1 MTRPVS
7 PLIDAEPA
15 TASVAGA
22 APDAAHETAET
33 GIAAGADA
41 AQARAEHGGAPI
53 PTAQADDDG
62 DPGATAEPMG
72 AGRRA
77 GRRRGRIG
85 LWVLLSLP
93 LVLVAFAFLLLLVSH
108 QPLPAP
114 QWLVARM
121 EARANVALQGALTVH
136 LRGGADL
143 VVDEGIT
150 PRIRLHVVEIA
161 RPNGMPVAVFPEL
174 RMTLHAQP
182 LLRGKIEPRSFR
194 IRGAGVALR
203 RKPDGSLDIE
213 LGGALALS
221 GAGPE
226 NAAEAVKAFQAA
238 FATPALRKVESIEA
252 DALELRVDDARLG
265 RVWRVSNGNF
275 RLTQEADRISVALG
289 LDIGAADKVPASV
302 ALSTTIRKDSL
313 ETSFNAAVSSV
324 ASGDLALQ
332 SPALAWL
339 SVLDAPISGTLRSGI
354 DADGKLKRLDAALEI
369 DAGVISPVP
378 GVPPVPFNSGRV
390 SLSYDTATARVT
402 FTDLALDSRALRL
415 QAEGSATLKGLANG
429 LPQALLGQVSIKDL
443 QVDPAGLFVTPAR
456 FSQGAVDLRLQLNPF
471 TLDIGQAQLVEGG
484 RRISAQGQ
492 IAADAK
498 GWRVSLDA
506 GVDAITRARLLALW
520 PPALV
525 PKTRDWIAQNVM
537 TGELRQ
543 VKAAL
548 RLAPGEEPRLALGY
562 DFSGAEV
569 RVIKTLPPVEA
580 GSGFATIEGNTQTLV
595 VERGHVTA
603 PQGGSVDVAD
613 TVMIVPDIR
622 QKPAMAEVRMHAR
635 SSIPAVLSLLD
646 EPPFKFLSKAGQPVD
661 IAEGQAETRADLFLP
676 LVDHLRPND
685 VTYKVTAALSNVSSS
700 KVVPGRVVTAE
711 HLQATVTPAGIVIE
725 GPGLLSGVP
734 VTARWQQ
741 DFGPAAQ
748 GHSTLAGTVEI
759 SPAALDAFAI
769 GLPKGSVSGTG
780 VGKIALV
787 LDKDKPVRF
796 TLSSDLVGVGLR
808 VPEIGWSKAAAT
820 PGKLELAGAFGK
832 PATVDRV
839 MISAPGLDATGKVQ
853 LTAEGGL
860 DSATFENATVGR
872 WFKGAGKL
880 IGRGQGRALDV
891 DIASGTLDLRNL
903 PASMGGGGAQASGGS
918 TITARL
924 SRVSVADDLMLG
936 GMQGSFTTRGGF
948 SGRFTGKVNGQ
959 APVEGTVAP
968 DPNGRAAVRIQ
979 AEDAGA
985 VLNASGIFSRAR
997 GGKLDLVLHPT
1008 GNDGQYDGTASIRD
1022 IRVKDAPVLAAMLG
1036 AASGI
1041 GLLEQLS
1048 GEGLVFNEVEG
1059 AFRLT
1064 PEAVSITRGSATGA
1078 SLGVTL
1084 TGLYRTGTE
1093 PGSGKLDMQGVV
1105 SPLYLINGIG
1115 ELLTRR
1121 GEGVF
1126 GFTYRLTGT
1135 AARPEISVNPLSL
1148 LTPGMLRDIF
1158 RREPPKI
1165 GTDAAT
1171 TK

>member
-1 MTRPVS
+1 MRRPVS
-7 PLIDAEPA
+7 PQSERASEAARDDAGAGGGARSGSAGEA
-15 TASVAGA
+15 AAAANTASGNASAGNAGTDNA
-22 APDAAHETAET
+22 APDF
-33 GIAAGADA
+33 
-41 AQARAEHGGAPI
+41 GGAG
-53 PTAQADDDG
+53 DDASRG
-62 DPGATAEPMG
+62 
-72 AGRRA
+72 
-77 GRRRGRIG
+77 GRRRGRVG
-85 LWVLLSLP
+85 LWMILSLP
-93 LVLVAFAFLLLLVSH
+93 LVLVAFAFLLLVVSH
-108 QPLPAP
+108 QPLAAP

-161 RPNGMPVAVFPEL
+161 RPNGLPVAVFPEL

-203 RKPDGSLDIE
+203 RNPDGRLDLE

-238 FATPALRKVESIEA
+238 FATPALRKVQTIEA

-265 RVWRVSNGNF
+265 RVWRISNGSF
-275 RLTQEADRISVALG
+275 KLTQEADKFAIALG

-302 ALSTTIRKDSL
+302 ALSTTIRKGSL
-313 ETSFNAAVSSV
+313 ESSFNAAVSSV
-324 ASGDLALQ
+324 AAGDLALQ

-339 SVLDAPISGTLRSGI
+339 SVLDAPISGTLRSGM
-354 DADGKLKRLDAALEI
+354 DAEGKINRLDAALEI
-369 DAGVISPVP
+369 DEGVISPVP

-390 SLSYDTATARVT
+390 TLSYDTAAGRVT
-402 FTDLALDSRALRL
+402 FTNLALDSRALRVEA
-415 QAEGSATLKGLANG
+415 QGSATLKGLKSG
-429 LPQALLGQVSIKDL
+429 MPEALLGQVSIKDL

-456 FSQGAVDLRLQLNPF
+456 FSQGAVDMRLQLNPF
-471 TLDIGQAQLVEGG
+471 TLDIGQVQLVEGG

-498 GWRVSLDA
+498 GWRVALDA
-506 GVDAITRARLLALW
+506 GVDAITRSRLLALW

-537 TGELRQ
+537 TGELRD

-580 GSGFATIEGNTQTLV
+580 GAGFATIEGNTQTLV

-603 PQGGSVDVAD
+603 PQGGRIDVAD

-622 QKPAMAEVRMHAR
+622 QKPAQAEVRLRTR

-646 EPPFKFLSKAGQPVD
+646 EPPFRFLSKAGQPVD
-661 IAEGQAETRADLFLP
+661 IAQGQAETHTDLFLP
-676 LVDHLRPND
+676 LVDRLQVTD
-685 VTYKVTAALSNVSSS
+685 VDYRVNAVLTDVSSD
-700 KVVPGRVVTAE
+700 KVVPGREVTAAR
-711 HLQATVTPAGIVIE
+711 LQANVTPKGIVIE
-725 GPGLLSGVP
+725 GPGRLSGVP
-734 VTARWQQ
+734 VSGRWQQ
-741 DFGPAAQ
+741 DFGPAGQ
-748 GHSTLAGTVEI
+748 GHSTLTGTVEI
-759 SPAALDAFAI
+759 SPAALDTFAI
-769 GLPKGSVSGTG
+769 GLPKGSVSGSG
-780 VGKIALV
+780 SGQIALTI
-787 LDKDKPVRF
+787 DKGKPVQF
-796 TLSSDLVGVGLR
+796 TLTSDLVGLGLR

-832 PATVDRV
+832 PATIERV
-839 MISAPGLDATGKVQ
+839 SLSAPGLDTAGKLK
-853 LTAEGGL
+853 LTPEGGL
-860 DSATFENATVGR
+860 ERAVFDTATVGR
-872 WFKGAGKL
+872 WFKGSGAL
-880 IGRGQGRALDV
+880 IGQGAGRPLNVAID
-891 DIASGTLDLRNL
+891 AGTLDLRNL
-903 PASMGGGGAQASGGS
+903 PAGMDSGGAAGGGRAGGGS
-918 TITARL
+918 SITARL
-924 SRVSVADDLMLG
+924 SRVTVANDLMLG
-936 GMQGSFTTRGGF
+936 GVQGSFSTRGGF

-968 DPNGRAAVRIQ
+968 DPNGRAAVRIL
-979 AEDAGA
+979 APDAGA
-985 VLNASGIFSRAR
+985 VLDAAGIFSRAR
-997 GGKLDLVLHPT
+997 GGALDLVLRPT
-1008 GNDGQYDGTASIRD
+1008 GGAGQYDGTAKIND

-1048 GEGLVFNEVEG
+1048 GEGLVFNDVEG

-1064 PEAVSITRGSATGA
+1064 PEAVSISRGSATGA

-1084 TGLYRTGTE
+1084 TGLYQPGAE
-1093 PGSGKLDMQGVV
+1093 PGSGRLDMQGVV

-1115 ELLTRR
+1115 QLLTRR

-1165 GTDAAT
+1165 GSDAAT
-1171 TK
+1171 TE